1 MKNTNEL
8 IQAWET
14 LGKYGK
20 QEITF
25 SLHKGNPGKVDLIA
39 ELVESMPNFNGKDNQ
54 VVARELKRLIEM
66 LPKTYYN
73 ENNPNNG
80 DYFINQITLRGDDTI
95 LLRGVKIVK
104 EETKEDLE
112 KIKRLVNTIG
122 KDMNADEYKVTSEYY
137 GYNMQEIKIRL
148 WWD

>member
-1 MKNTNEL
+1 MNLKDVINAWDVLEKVGKPEL
-8 IQAWET
+8 
-14 LGKYGK
+14 
-20 QEITF
+20 TF
-25 SLHKGNPGKVDLIA
+25 TLHKGNETTLNTIIG
-39 ELVESMPNFNGKDNQ
+39 LVESMPSFNDKDNQ

-80 DYFINQITLRGDDTI
+80 DYLINQITLRGDDTI

-112 KIKRLVNTIG
+112 KIERLVNNIG
-122 KDMNADEYKVTSEYY
+122 KDMKADEHLVKSEYY

>member
-1 MKNTNEL
+1 MNLKDIINAWDVLEKVGKPEL
-8 IQAWET
+8 
-14 LGKYGK
+14 
-20 QEITF
+20 TF
-25 SLHKGNPGKVDLIA
+25 TLHKGNETTLNNIIG
-39 ELVESMPNFNGKDNQ
+39 LVESMPNFNGKNNQ

-73 ENNPNNG
+73 EGNINNG

-122 KDMNADEYKVTSEYY
+122 KDMNADEYTVKNEYY
-137 GYNMQEIKIRL
+137 GFNMQEIKIRL

>member
-1 MKNTNEL
+1 MNLKDVINAWDVLEKVGKPEL
-8 IQAWET
+8 
-14 LGKYGK
+14 
-20 QEITF
+20 TF
-25 SLHKGNPGKVDLIA
+25 TLHKGNENTINTITGLIA
-39 ELVESMPNFNGKDNQ
+39 AMPSFNDKNNQ

-66 LPKTYYN
+66 FPKTYYN
-73 ENNPNNG
+73 EGNPNNG
-80 DYFINQITLRGDDTI
+80 DYLINQITLRGDDTI

-112 KIKRLVNTIG
+112 QIKRLVDTIG
-122 KDMNADEYKVTSEYY
+122 KDMKADEHSVKSEFY

>member
-1 MKNTNEL
+1 MRNTNEL

-25 SLHKGNPGKVDLIA
+25 SIRKGNENKIDSIVELIA
-39 ELVESMPNFNGKDNQ
+39 SMQDFNEKKNKE
-54 VVARELKRLIEM
+54 VARGIRRLIEL

-80 DYFINQITLRGDDTI
+80 DYLINQITLRGDDTI
-95 LLRGVKIVK
+95 LLRGVKIRK
-104 EETKEDLE
+104 EETKEDFE
-112 KIKRLVNTIG
+112 KIKRLVDSIG
-122 KDMNADEYKVTSEYY
+122 KDINADEHRTTSEDY

>member
-1 MKNTNEL
+1 MNLKDVINAWDVLEKVGKPEL
-8 IQAWET
+8 
-14 LGKYGK
+14 
-20 QEITF
+20 TF
-25 SLHKGNPGKVDLIA
+25 TLHKGNKTKLDVITG
-39 ELVESMPNFNGKDNQ
+39 LVETMPSFNEKNNQ

-73 ENNPNNG
+73 EGNINNG
-80 DYFINQITLRGDDTI
+80 DYLINQITLRGDDTI

-122 KDMNADEYKVTSEYY
+122 KDMKADEHTVKSEYY
-137 GYNMQEIKIRL
+137 GFNMQEIKIRL

>member
-1 MKNTNEL
+1 MNLKNVINAWSVLEKVGKPEL
-8 IQAWET
+8 
-14 LGKYGK
+14 
-20 QEITF
+20 TF
-25 SLHKGNPGKVDLIA
+25 TLHKGNKTKIDIITG
-39 ELVESMPNFNGKDNQ
+39 LVESMPNFNGKDNQ

-73 ENNPNNG
+73 EGNINNG
-80 DYFINQITLRGDDTI
+80 DYFINQVTLKGDDTI

-104 EETKEDLE
+104 KETKEDLE

-122 KDMNADEYKVTSEYY
+122 KDMNADEYTVDNEYY
-137 GYNMQEIKIRL
+137 GFNMQEIKIRL

>member
-1 MKNTNEL
+1 MNLKDVINAWDVLEKIGKPEL
-8 IQAWET
+8 
-14 LGKYGK
+14 
-20 QEITF
+20 TF
-25 SLHKGNPGKVDLIA
+25 SLHKGNKTKIDTITG
-39 ELVESMPNFNGKDNQ
+39 LVESMPNFNGKNNQ

>member
-1 MKNTNEL
+1 MRNLQEL

-14 LGKYGK
+14 MGKYGK

-25 SLHKGNPGKVDLIA
+25 SISKGSDTKLDLICG
-39 ELVESMPNFNGKDNQ
+39 LVEAMPSFNDKDNQ
-54 VVARELKRLIEM
+54 VVSRELKRLVEA

-73 ENNPNNG
+73 EGNINNG
-80 DYFINQITLRGDDTI
+80 DYMINQITLRGDDTI

-112 KIKRLVNTIG
+112 KIKRLVNTIA
-122 KDMNADEYKVTSEYY
+122 KDMKADEYTVNYEEY
-137 GYNMQEIKIRL
+137 GWKMQEIKIRL

>member
-1 MKNTNEL
+1 MNLKDIINAWDVLEKVGKPEL
-8 IQAWET
+8 
-14 LGKYGK
+14 
-20 QEITF
+20 TF
-25 SLHKGNPGKVDLIA
+25 TLHKGNETTLNNIIG
-39 ELVESMPNFNGKDNQ
+39 LVESMPNFNGKNNQ
-54 VVARELKRLIEM
+54 VVARELKRLIEL

-73 ENNPNNG
+73 EGNINNG
-80 DYFINQITLRGDDTI
+80 DYFINQVTLRGDDTI

-122 KDMNADEYKVTSEYY
+122 KDMNADEYTVKNEYY
-137 GYNMQEIKIRL
+137 GFNMQEIKIRL

>member
-1 MKNTNEL
+1 MNLKDIINAWDVLEKVGKPEL
-8 IQAWET
+8 
-14 LGKYGK
+14 
-20 QEITF
+20 TF
-25 SLHKGNPGKVDLIA
+25 TLHKGNETTLNNMIG
-39 ELVESMPNFNGKDNQ
+39 LVESMPSFNDKNNQ
-54 VVARELKRLIEM
+54 VVARELRRLIEM

-80 DYFINQITLRGDDTI
+80 DYLINQITLRGDDTI

-122 KDMNADEYKVTSEYY
+122 KDMKADEHSVKNEYY

>member
-1 MKNTNEL
+1 MNLKDVINAWSVLEKVGKPEL
-8 IQAWET
+8 
-14 LGKYGK
+14 
-20 QEITF
+20 TF
-25 SLHKGNPGKVDLIA
+25 TLHKENVNKIDIITGLIEA
-39 ELVESMPNFNGKDNQ
+39 MPSFNDKDNQ
-54 VVARELKRLIEM
+54 VVARELKRLIEL

-73 ENNPNNG
+73 EGNRNNG
-80 DYFINQITLRGDDTI
+80 DYLINQVTLKGDDTI

-122 KDMNADEYKVTSEYY
+122 KDMNADEYTVKSEFY

>member
-1 MKNTNEL
+1 MNLKDIINAWDVLEKVGKPEL
-8 IQAWET
+8 
-14 LGKYGK
+14 
-20 QEITF
+20 TF
-25 SLHKGNPGKVDLIA
+25 TLHKGNETTLNTIIG
-39 ELVESMPNFNGKDNQ
+39 LVESMPSFNDKNNQ

-73 ENNPNNG
+73 EGNRNNG
-80 DYFINQITLRGDDTI
+80 DYLINQITLKGDDTI

-112 KIKRLVNTIG
+112 KIKRLVNTFG
-122 KDMNADEYKVTSEYY
+122 KDMNADEYTVKSECY
-137 GYNMQEIKIRL
+137 GFNMQEIKIRL